1 MSVDVIV
8 GLQRGDEGKGR
19 FVDMLAGEHDIVAR
33 FNGGNN
39 AGHTVVL
46 PTGQSLKLH
55 SVPSGI
61 AYPHVVN
68 IIGSGTLIDPVKLLV
83 EFADIQS
90 QGIRVTPRNLQISS
104 CAHLILPHH
113 ICQDELREAG
123 SARQGSTKSG
133 IAQVASDKALRTG
146 VRAEIITGSPD
157 KLESLVREGLTSLR
171 SARHSAGLPPVD
183 EAAVASDFA
192 QKAKK
197 LAPYIT
203 DTSLYL
209 NQQLL
214 KPTQARVLAE
224 GAQAFLLDIDYGMY
238 PFTSSSSTTSGGVA
252 SGLGIPP
259 TFIEKIIG
267 VAKVIQSH
275 VGDGPFVT
283 EISDAKLLKLLY
295 GDMTT
300 IDAERGT
307 TTGRVRRLGY
317 LDLPQ
322 IRRAN
327 IINGTQS
334 MALSKLD
341 WLSRFGGEIPV
352 CVAYKSG
359 SRLLDIAPGS
369 AQELTDCT
377 PVYENLP
384 GWTEDIQN
392 VRSSDDLPAH
402 AKAYIK
408 FIEDQT
414 GVSASM
420 IGVGPG
426 RDQVIVRSVA
436 TSSL

>member
-19 FVDMLAGEHDIVAR
+19 FVDMLAGEYDIVAR

-46 PTGQSLKLH
+46 PNGQSLKLH

-68 IIGSGTLIDPVKLLV
+68 VIGSGTLIDPVKLLV
-83 EFADIQS
+83 EFAHIQS
-90 QGIRVTPRNLQISS
+90 EGIKITPDNLQISS

-123 SARQGSTKSG
+123 NARQGSTKSG

-146 VRAEIITGSPD
+146 VRAEIIGSDPSR
-157 KLESLVREGLTSLR
+157 LESLVQEGLAALR
-171 SARHSAGLPPVD
+171 QARKSAGLPDLD
-183 EAAVASDFA
+183 EAAVASNFA
-192 QKAKK
+192 QKAQK
-197 LAPYIT
+197 LAPYIK
-203 DTSLYL
+203 DTALYL
-209 NQQLL
+209 NEQLS
-214 KPTQARVLAE
+214 KSTPARVLAE

-259 TFIEKIIG
+259 TFVENIIG

-283 EISDAKLLKLLY
+283 EITDSKLLKRLY
-295 GDMTT
+295 GDMMT

-327 IINGTQS
+327 MINGTQS

-341 WLSRFGGEIPV
+341 WLSRFGKEIPV
-352 CVAYKSG
+352 CVAYKSSG
-359 SRLLDIAPGS
+359 RLIDIAPGS
-369 AQELTDCT
+369 AQELAGCI
-377 PVYENLP
+377 PVYKNLA
-384 GWTEDIQN
+384 GWTEDIQHI
-392 VRSSDDLPAH
+392 RTSDDLPAH
-402 AKAYIK
+402 AKAYVK
-408 FIEDQT
+408 FVEDQT
-414 GVSASM
+414 GVPASM

-426 RDQVIVRSVA
+426 RGQVIVRSAA
-436 TSSL
+436 TSAL